1 MSASFKKL
9 LPVLPVVAAAVFA
22 FSAKHAT
29 AADATGDVAE
39 KNEKCATRLGI
50 AMIGE
55 RAPDG
60 ATFDSLATNPKFQE
74 RFARFAN
81 SQMNSAPGK
90 TPAED
95 ASYYLAKHVLENNLA
110 WSELFVGKFD
120 VSPVDPN
127 KPDGDAQVTDDPNG
141 LGYFHS
147 KIWELRY
154 AGNESAGIRI
164 VKGYRMLQNTL
175 GLQLTATTNSPD
187 VDISANGRKSAQ
199 CAGCHYNPWFALDN
213 TASVLGI
220 RKTDAKGN
228 VTFDPPDG
236 TAKEVLGG
244 VMVKN
249 DVELA
254 NALVSNEAFDV
265 NACRLAFKYLYGRV
279 ETSCEGPVFD
289 QCVAD
294 FKKDKKITSALKAV
308 ATDANFC
315 E

>member
-1 MSASFKKL
+1 MSASLKKL
-9 LPVLPVVAAAVFA
+9 LPLLPVVAAAVFA
-22 FSAKHAT
+22 FTAKHAT
-29 AADATGDVAE
+29 AADATVDVAE

-55 RAPDG
+55 RAADG
-60 ATFDSLATNPKFQE
+60 ATFETLSTDPKFQE

-81 SQMNSAPGK
+81 SQMNNAPGK
-90 TPAED
+90 NAAED
-95 ASYYLAKHVLENNLA
+95 ASYYLAKHVLQNNLA
-110 WSELFVGKFD
+110 WSEMFVGKFD
-120 VSPVDPN
+120 VTPVDPK
-127 KPDGDAQVTDDPNG
+127 KPDGDAQVVTDPNG

-147 KIWELRY
+147 RAWEVRY

-164 VKGYRMLQNTL
+164 VKAYRMMQNTL

-213 TASVLGI
+213 TAAVLGT
-220 RKTDAKGN
+220 RKGTGDD
-228 VTFDPPDG
+228 VTFDPPTG
-236 TAKEVLGG
+236 GAKPVLGG
-244 VMVKN
+244 VMVSN

-254 NALVSNEAFDV
+254 QALVANEAFDV

-294 FKKDKKITSALKAV
+294 FKKDKKITSALRAV
-308 ATDANFC
+308 VNDANFC

>member
-1 MSASFKKL
+1 MSGTSFKKL
-9 LPVLPVVAAAVFA
+9 LPALPVIAAAVFGLN
-22 FSAKHAT
+22 AKRANAT
-29 AADATGDVAE
+29 DATTDMAE
-39 KNEKCATRLGI
+39 RNAKCATRLAI

-55 RAPDG
+55 RAADG
-60 ATFDSLATNPKFQE
+60 ATFDTLVKDAKFQE

-81 SQMNSAPGK
+81 SQMNNSPGQK
-90 TPAED
+90 PAED
-95 ASYYLAKHVLENNLA
+95 ASYYLAKYVLENDKA
-110 WSELFVGKFD
+110 WSEMFVGKYD

-127 KPDGDAQVTDDPNG
+127 KPTGEAQVTDDPDG

-147 KIWELRY
+147 RAWMVRY

-164 VKGYRMLQNTL
+164 VTAYRMMQNTL

-187 VDISANGRKSAQ
+187 VDLSANGRKAPQ

-213 TASVLGI
+213 TASVLGT
-220 RKTDAKGN
+220 RKGTGDD
-228 VTFDPPDG
+228 VTFDPPTG
-236 TAKEVLGG
+236 GAKSILGG
-244 VMVKN
+244 VMISN
-249 DVELA
+249 DRELA
-254 NALVSNEAFDV
+254 EALVANEAFDV

-279 ETSCEGPVFD
+279 ETSCEGPAFD

-294 FKKDKKITSALKAV
+294 FKKDKKITSALRAV